1 MPSIH
6 PSNKN
11 EKDRKDRWQQNT
23 EKKATASAKC
33 RFDKSMNTQ
42 KPLPHSGVPSSD
54 AVSCHL
60 GHRWRR
66 GCFAWQA
73 RHLVTLCSLWSP
85 WPPSLVTVDA
95 AAALRGRRGTWWLSV
110 LCGLWS
116 PWTPSLVALDAVDA
130 AAALCGMRG
139 AWWLSVVSGRL
150 GRRLWS
156 RTPLTPR
163 LLCVG
168 RRGTWW
174 LSVVSG
180 RLGRRLWSPDA
191 WTSLNQSEPCLI
203 QSEPCLNH
211 VWTSLNGSEPLN
223 QLWTVSEQVWSVEPC
238 LNGVWTSLNQSEACL
253 NQSEPVWTVSE
264 PCSLNVSETSSERVW
279 TVSERVW
286 TVSEPCLNR
295 V

>member
-85 WPPSLVTVDA
+85 WPPSLVAVDA
-95 AAALRGRRGTWWLSV
+95 ALLCAAGATWWLSV
-110 LCGLWS
+110 LCGLVPWTPLTPSFAWHARALTLCSLWS
-116 PWTPSLVALDAVDA
+116 PWNSRSRWRPGCFALAGAALGESLVALDAV
-130 AAALCGMRG
+130 
-139 AWWLSVVSGRL
+139 SGR
-150 GRRLWS
+150 
-156 RTPLTPR
+156 RTPE
-163 LLCVG
+163 
-168 RRGTWW
+168 
-174 LSVVSG
+174 
-180 RLGRRLWSPDA
+180 
-191 WTSLNQSEPCLI
+191 QFEP
-203 QSEPCLNH
+203 
-211 VWTSLNGSEPLN
+211 
-223 QLWTVSEQVWSVEPC
+223 VWSVEPC

-253 NQSEPVWTVSE
+253 NKFEVWNRVWTVSE
-264 PCSLNVSETSSERVW
+264 PCSLKRVWTSSERVW

-286 TVSEPCLNR
+286 TVSEPCLN
-295 V
+295 